1 VKPFVINKYGR
12 LVFPANFLGELDF
25 SVLESLD
32 QFTAVIGRDFEAKAP
47 TGSDILARVEAGGYP
62 GRFELL
68 RDLGQNLFW
77 VNRYA
82 LTMFDKRPT
91 RWRDLPKGRDDV
103 FLPVL
108 TPWEDSERKVAA
120 VERAFRELPATWDA
134 DTEDRVFGLL
144 FGVFST
150 KLHHATELPAIKPTV
165 AEFRS
170 QPGALT
176 FVMPDHDPDYPVFTF
191 EQILDAHEGV
201 PELEALM
208 RWAMVLHNQYP
219 WDRARTELRGPGEIG
234 DDDFVVAFHPRNRD
248 VQAFIE
254 RVRRADEHKTGEH
267 KTGEHKTGEHKT
279 GEHKTGEHNTG
290 EHRPATQNEAAEAV
304 APVTP
309 YPPVR
314 VREAFRIQPKLEALA
329 IVRGEHICSNDDVIR
344 NASFSWSPMN
354 AAEISAKTGIDQRR
368 YSSREPEQLALP
380 AVRAA
385 LAKSGRAPEEIGAV
399 LVSTC
404 TSNRLIPSIACW
416 ISGELGLLQ
425 THASADLV
433 AACAGFPYGIAEAIR
448 QLQEIGRPVLL
459 VCVEKFSDKI
469 GSVRTSRM
477 IFGDGAAAMVIGPAP
492 DGESGD
498 VEVVQTYAS
507 GPHSEVNSII
517 WPNAEFDND
526 ITVYGPE
533 VKSLVQRYLAQMLD
547 ELGQLPDPGEP
558 GRTLLE
564 GIELIVPHQANRTM
578 ILNLAGKAGLSADQ
592 LYFNVDRMG
601 NVSAASIPIA
611 LYDAVRD
618 GAITTRT
625 RVFTPGFGA
634 GAVGG
639 YAVLQFDPAIV
650 ADEVVL
656 DTTQKTPTLL
666 PITGGTI
673 DDMRAAFGG

>member
-1 VKPFVINKYGR
+1 VKPFVVNRHGR
-12 LVFPANFLGELDF
+12 LVFPANFLGDLDF
-25 SVLESLD
+25 SVLETLE

-47 TGSDILARVEAGGYP
+47 TGTDILARVEAGNYP

-82 LTMFDKRPT
+82 ITMFDKRPT
-91 RWRDLPKGRDDV
+91 RWRDLPKHRDDV

-120 VERAFRELPATWDA
+120 VQSAFRAMPATWDD
-134 DTEDRVFGLL
+134 DTENRVFDLL

-165 AEFRS
+165 EEFLSR
-170 QPGALT
+170 PDALT
-176 FVMPDHDPDYPVFTF
+176 FVMPDHDPDYPVFSF
-191 EQILDAHEGV
+191 EEIIDAHEEV

-219 WDRARTELRGPGEIG
+219 WDRSRTELRGPGQIG
-234 DDDFVVAFHPRNRD
+234 DDDFVVAFYPRGRD
-248 VQAFIE
+248 VLAFVD
-254 RVRRADEHKTGEH
+254 RVRHSSADDRK
-267 KTGEHKTGEHKT
+267 
-279 GEHKTGEHNTG
+279 
-290 EHRPATQNEAAEAV
+290 PATLASPEAPPEAV
-304 APVTP
+304 EPVTP
-309 YPPVR
+309 YPPVL
-314 VREAFRIQPKLEALA
+314 VREAFRVQPKLEALA
-329 IVRGEHICSNDDVIR
+329 IVRGEHVCTNDDVIR
-344 NASFSWSPMN
+344 NASFSWSPMS

-368 YSSREPEQLALP
+368 YTSREPEQLALP

-385 LAKSGRAPEEIGAV
+385 LAKAGRSPAEIGAG

-404 TSNRLIPSIACW
+404 TSNRLIPSIGCW
-416 ISGELGLLQ
+416 LSGELGLQQ
-425 THASADLV
+425 THASADLI
-433 AACAGFPYGIAEAIR
+433 AACAGLPYGMAEAIR
-448 QLQEIGRPVLL
+448 QLQEVGRPVLL

-492 DGESGD
+492 AGDPGD

-507 GPHSEVNSII
+507 GPHTEVNSII
-517 WPNAEFDND
+517 WPNADFDND

-533 VKSLVQRYLAQMLD
+533 VKSLVQRYLVQMLG
-547 ELGQLPDPGEP
+547 ELRQLPDPDDA

-564 GIELIVPHQANRTM
+564 GIELIVPHQANKTM

-618 GAITTRT
+618 GAITRPT
-625 RVFTPGFGA
+625 RVFAPGFGA

-639 YAVLQFDPAIV
+639 YAVLRFDPAIV
-650 ADEVVL
+650 ADEVTL
-656 DTTQKTPTLL
+656 GALPETATP
-666 PITGGTI
+666 PPAAGGTS

>member
-1 VKPFVINKYGR
+1 VKPFVVNRHGR
-12 LVFPANFLGELDF
+12 LVFPANFLGDLDF
-25 SVLESLD
+25 SVLDTLE

-47 TGSDILARVEAGGYP
+47 TGTDILARVEAGNYP

-82 LTMFDKRPT
+82 ITMFDKRPT
-91 RWRDLPKGRDDV
+91 RWRDLPKHRDDV
-103 FLPVL
+103 FLPAL

-120 VERAFRELPATWDA
+120 VESAFRAMPATWDDA
-134 DTEDRVFGLL
+134 TENRVFELL

-165 AEFRS
+165 EEFLAR
-170 QPGALT
+170 PDALT
-176 FVMPDHDPDYPVFTF
+176 FVMPDHDPDYPVFSL
-191 EQILDAHEGV
+191 EEIIDAHEEV

-219 WDRARTELRGPGEIG
+219 WDRSRTELRGPGQIG
-234 DDDFVVAFHPRNRD
+234 DDDFVVAFIPRDRD
-248 VQAFIE
+248 VMAFID
-254 RVRRADEHKTGEH
+254 RVRRPAGGGHK
-267 KTGEHKTGEHKT
+267 
-279 GEHKTGEHNTG
+279 
-290 EHRPATQNEAAEAV
+290 PATLASPQSLPDAV
-304 APVTP
+304 EPVTP
-309 YPPVR
+309 YPPVM
-314 VREAFRIQPKLEALA
+314 VREAFRVQPKLESLA
-329 IVRGEHICSNDDVIR
+329 IVRGEHVCSNDDVIR
-344 NASFSWSPMN
+344 NASFSWSPMS
-354 AAEISAKTGIDQRR
+354 AGEISAKTGIDQRR

-385 LAKSGRAPEEIGAV
+385 LAKAGRSPAEIGAV

-404 TSNRLIPSIACW
+404 TSNRLIPSIGCW
-416 ISGELGLLQ
+416 LSGELGLQQ
-425 THASADLV
+425 THASADLI
-433 AACAGFPYGIAEAIR
+433 AACAGLPYGMAEAIR
-448 QLQEIGRPVLL
+448 QLQEVNRPVLL

-492 DGESGD
+492 AGDPGD

-507 GPHSEVNSII
+507 GPHTEVNSII
-517 WPNAEFDND
+517 WPNADFDND

-533 VKSLVQRYLAQMLD
+533 VKSLVQRYLGQMLG
-547 ELGQLPDPGEP
+547 ELGELRDPGDP

-564 GIELIVPHQANRTM
+564 AIELIVPHQANKTM

-618 GAITTRT
+618 GAITRPT
-625 RVFTPGFGA
+625 RVFAPGFGA

-639 YAVLQFDPAIV
+639 YAVLRFDPAIV
-650 ADEVVL
+650 ADEVML
-656 DTTQKTPTLL
+656 DDL
-666 PITGGTI
+666 PETAAPPAAAGGTS